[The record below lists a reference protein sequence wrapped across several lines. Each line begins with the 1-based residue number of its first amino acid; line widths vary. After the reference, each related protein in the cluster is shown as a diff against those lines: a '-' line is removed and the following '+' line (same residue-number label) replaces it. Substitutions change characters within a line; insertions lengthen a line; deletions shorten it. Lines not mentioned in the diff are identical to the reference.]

1 MIFSLSTH
9 DTFLPCRFDQRT
21 FRRLRLLPFALIY
34 EKTVDNISASE
45 KKVWVFLV
53 VFCSLKIRL
62 SHIAE
67 KIKGSGTFLL
77 GLEARADEAPETN
90 LFRNRMFLLLQIQDL
105 KDPRS
110 STCLLKC
117 PIRQV
122 KSIRCLLSPPENR
135 QKSKHPA
142 MSACRGIRE
151 HSQIPTVSGKNQ
163 KKPHGEKEVKPW
175 GNKRRLRFTS
185 RD

>member
-1 MIFSLSTH
+1 MILSLSTH
-9 DTFLPCRFDQRT
+9 VFFLPCHLDQRT

-34 EKTVDNISASE
+34 EKSAGNISGNE

-67 KIKGSGTFLL
+67 KIKGSGPFLL

-122 KSIRCLLSPPENR
+122 KSIRLMCTPFVGLNIYTAIGLV
-135 QKSKHPA
+135 
-142 MSACRGIRE
+142 
-151 HSQIPTVSGKNQ
+151 QIFLTNS
-163 KKPHGEKEVKPW
+163 
-175 GNKRRLRFTS
+175 
-185 RD
+185 